1 MRSDECST
9 NEIMVLAGEQ
19 SGDVH
24 AANLVRALADKVPN
38 LRLSGMGGQLMA
50 ESGVELLHDIGD
62 TSIVGFAGI
71 PRIYPKM
78 RKIKKDLLRRIATQK
93 PKAVIFVDYPG
104 FNLSCAR
111 AVNKLPQPPKRIYFI
126 TPQVWAWWKGR
137 ARTIADVFDLAL
149 NIFPFEPRIF
159 NEFGGRAKFIGNPIA
174 YELRDVPSKETA
186 RLSLGL
192 SMSDRVIS
200 LLPGSRLKEIDSHM
214 DAMVN
219 ALKIIHAQTP
229 GLRFLISEAISLPE
243 GYVANRLKSSGIEI
257 RTVRGDAKQ
266 VIRAADAVVVASG
279 TASLETALLGVPM
292 VVLYAG
298 DLFSYTL
305 IRYLL
310 MHVDYISL
318 VNLLSGYEAVPELCQ
333 RQVRSQPI
341 ADALRGVIFNDAIRA
356 RQIRA
361 FERIQSA
368 LEGVNPYACAAS
380 DIAAQ
385 LGFEARDAWHE

>member
-1 MRSDECST
+1 MSSDERST
-9 NEIMVLAGEQ
+9 YDVMVLAGEQ

-24 AANLVRALADKVPN
+24 AANLVKALDAKVPN

-50 ESGVELLHDIGD
+50 EAGVELLHDIGD
-62 TSIVGFAGI
+62 ISIVGFAGI
-71 PRIYPKM
+71 PRIYPKL
-78 RKIKKDLLRRIATQK
+78 RKIKKDLLRRIAEQK

-111 AVNKLPQPPKRIYFI
+111 AVRKLPQPPQSIYFI

-159 NEFGGRAKFIGNPIA
+159 NESGGSAEFIGNPIA
-174 YELRDVPSKETA
+174 YELRDAPTRESA

-192 SMSDRVIS
+192 SMGDKVVS
-200 LLPGSRLKEIDSHM
+200 LLPGSRLKEIDSHV
-214 DAMVN
+214 DAMVD
-219 ALKIIHAQTP
+219 ALKIINAQTP

-257 RTVRGDAKQ
+257 RAVRGDAKQ

-292 VVLYAG
+292 VVLYAV
-298 DLFSYTL
+298 DLLSYML

-310 MHVDYISL
+310 MHVDFISL

-333 RQVRSQPI
+333 KQVRAQPI
-341 ADALRGVIFNDAIRA
+341 ADALREVLLNDDVRA
-356 RQIRA
+356 RQVRA
-361 FERIQSA
+361 FERIQNA
-368 LEGVNPYACAAS
+368 LEGVNPYECAAAH
-380 DIAAQ
+380 IASQ
-385 LGFEARDAWHE
+385 LGIEAQDA

>member
-1 MRSDECST
+1 MSPDERST
-9 NEIMVLAGEQ
+9 NEVMVLAGEQ

-24 AANLVRALADKVPN
+24 AANLVKALAARVPN

-50 ESGVELLHDIGD
+50 EAGVELLHDIGD
-62 TSIVGFAGI
+62 ISIIGFAGI
-71 PRIYPKM
+71 PRIYPKL
-78 RKIKKDLLRRIATQK
+78 RKIKKDLLQRIAEQK

-111 AVNKLPQPPKRIYFI
+111 AVRKLPQPPQSIYFI

-159 NEFGGRAKFIGNPIA
+159 NEFGGSAEFIGNPIA
-174 YELRDVPSKETA
+174 HELRDAPSKERA
-186 RLSLGL
+186 RHSLGL
-192 SMSDRVIS
+192 SLSDKVVS
-200 LLPGSRLKEIDSHM
+200 LLPGSRLKEIDSHI
-214 DAMVN
+214 DAMVD
-219 ALKIIHAQTP
+219 ALKIINAQTP
-229 GLRFLISEAISLPE
+229 GLRFLVSEAISLPE

-257 RTVRGDAKQ
+257 RAVRGDAKQ

-292 VVLYAG
+292 VVLYAV
-298 DLFSYTL
+298 DLLSYML

-310 MHVDYISL
+310 MHVDFISL

-333 RQVRSQPI
+333 KQVRAQPI
-341 ADALRGVIFNDAIRA
+341 ADALREVLFDDDVRA
-356 RQIRA
+356 RQVRA

-368 LEGVNPYACAAS
+368 LEGVNPYECAAAR
-380 DIAAQ
+380 IASQ
-385 LGFEARDAWHE
+385 LGIEAQDA

>member
-1 MRSDECST
+1 MSSNERST
-9 NEIMVLAGEQ
+9 NEVMVLAGEQ

-24 AANLVRALADKVPN
+24 ASNLVKALAAKVPN

-50 ESGVELLHDIGD
+50 EAGVEILHDIGD
-62 TSIVGFAGI
+62 ISIVGFAGI
-71 PRIYPKM
+71 PRIYPKL
-78 RKIKKDLLRRIATQK
+78 RRIKKDLLVRIADHN

-111 AVNKLPQPPKRIYFI
+111 AVRKLPQPPKCVYFI

-137 ARTIADVFDLAL
+137 ARSIADVFDLAL

-159 NEFGGRAKFIGNPIA
+159 NELGGNAMFIGNPIA
-174 YELRDVPSKETA
+174 YELRGSPSRESA
-186 RLSLGL
+186 RHSLGL
-192 SMSDRVIS
+192 SMGDKVVS
-200 LLPGSRLKEIDSHM
+200 LLPGSRLKEIDCHV
-214 DAMVN
+214 DAMVD
-219 ALKIIHAQTP
+219 AMKIIHAEMP

-243 GYVANRLKSSGIEI
+243 GYVSNRMKSSGIEI
-257 RTVRGDAKQ
+257 RAVRGDAKK

-305 IRYLL
+305 IKYFLL
-310 MHVDYISL
+310 QVDYASL

-333 RQVRSQPI
+333 NQVRAQPI
-341 ADALRGVIFNDAIRA
+341 ADALKEVLLDDGVRGG
-356 RQIRA
+356 QLRA
-361 FERIQSA
+361 FERIQNA
-368 LEGVNPYACAAS
+368 LEGVNPYECAAAR
-380 DIAAQ
+380 IAAEI
-385 LGFEARDAWHE
+385 GFGGHEAKHE